1 MLSQDDGGGVLSRML
16 AYAVVI
22 LLLGGAA
29 VFLTKRY
36 LPRAKSPSG
45 RRIRVVDSVYL
56 APRKQL
62 HVLEVGPQRF
72 LVASCRDNVTMISE
86 LKPSFS
92 EVYEEKKAVA
102 DRAAPS
108 AGEGQEDSR

>member
-1 MLSQDDGGGVLSRML
+1 ML

-22 LLLGGAA
+22 LVLGGAA
-29 VFLTKRY
+29 IFVAKRY
-36 LPRAKSPSG
+36 LPRARSAGG
-45 RRIRVVDSVYL
+45 RRIRVLDSVYL

-72 LVASCRDNVTMISE
+72 LVASCRDSVTMISE
-86 LKPSFS
+86 LKSSFS

-102 DRAAPS
+102 DRQGPS
-108 AGEGQEDSR
+108 ADDGREERR